1 MNSGNHSSA
10 SYHINSVEKESTSDK
25 VERIVD
31 TLEDIV
37 NTFKTKGCP
46 ESKELLREILLR
58 NHLLGGSPLEAAMHI
73 RGGHN

>member
-1 MNSGNHSSA
+1 MNSGTHSSA

-73 RGGHN
+73 RGGRK